1 MKKEKLQ
8 LKKWQEETRRVLELT
23 KTRLLAKEEQLKN
36 LKRILDTVDEMC
48 DEIEKLN
55 KQLADKQ
62 AEIDNLKQQLE
73 QKRAEI
79 ESLHKELKEKFVV

>member
-23 KTRLLAKEEQLKN
+23 KTKLLAKEEQLKN
-36 LKRILDTVDEMC
+36 LKRILDAVDEMC

-62 AEIDNLKQQLE
+62 AEIDNLKQQL
-73 QKRAEI
+73 KVK
-79 ESLHKELKEKFVV
+79 S

>member
-36 LKRILDTVDEMC
+36 LKRILDAVDEMC

-62 AEIDNLKQQLE
+62 AEIDNLKQQL
-73 QKRAEI
+73 KVK
-79 ESLHKELKEKFVV
+79 S

>member
-8 LKKWQEETRRVLELT
+8 LKEWQKETRRMLELT

-36 LKRILDTVDEMC
+36 LKRILDAVDEMC
-48 DEIEKLN
+48 DEIENLN

-62 AEIDNLKQQLE
+62 AEIDNLKQQL
-73 QKRAEI
+73 KVK
-79 ESLHKELKEKFVV
+79 S

>member
-1 MKKEKLQ
+1 MKREKLQ

-23 KTRLLAKEEQLKN
+23 KTKLLAKEEQLKN
-36 LKRILDTVDEMC
+36 LKRILDAVDEMC

-62 AEIDNLKQQLE
+62 AEIDNLKQQL
-73 QKRAEI
+73 KVK
-79 ESLHKELKEKFVV
+79 S

>member
-8 LKKWQEETRRVLELT
+8 LKKWQEETRCVLELT
-23 KTRLLAKEEQLKN
+23 KTKLLAKEEQLKN
-36 LKRILDTVDEMC
+36 LKRILDAVDEMC

-62 AEIDNLKQQLE
+62 AEIDNLKQQL
-73 QKRAEI
+73 KVK
-79 ESLHKELKEKFVV
+79 S

>member
-36 LKRILDTVDEMC
+36 LKRILDAVDEMC
-48 DEIEKLN
+48 DEIENLN

-73 QKRAEI
+73 QKRNKTPP
-79 ESLHKELKEKFVV
+79 LY

>member
-1 MKKEKLQ
+1 MKREKLQ

-36 LKRILDTVDEMC
+36 LKRILDAVDEMC

-62 AEIDNLKQQLE
+62 AEIDNLKQQL
-73 QKRAEI
+73 KVK
-79 ESLHKELKEKFVV
+79 S

>member
-36 LKRILDTVDEMC
+36 LKRILDAVDEMC
-48 DEIEKLN
+48 DEIENLN

-62 AEIDNLKQQLE
+62 AEIDNLKQQL
-73 QKRAEI
+73 KVK
-79 ESLHKELKEKFVV
+79 S